1 VKCVITGAALIDPN
15 TARWLPGDLFDLG
28 SHYLFNGNF
37 RGGQLQW
44 LDITDPSA
52 LPPNTFKTYDQH
64 WERRGVFIIEK
75 LAIELSPEAKA
86 YIERSPR

>member
-1 VKCVITGAALIDPN
+1 MKCVITGAALIDPN

-28 SHYLFNGNF
+28 THYLFNGNV
-37 RGGQLQW
+37 RSGEVGW
-44 LDITDPSA
+44 LDLQSSSPHG
-52 LPPNTFKTYDQH
+52 PTFRTYDQH
-64 WERRGVFIIEK
+64 WERRGVFVIEK

>member
-1 VKCVITGAALIDPN
+1 MRCVITGAALIDPN

-37 RGGQLQW
+37 RGGDVGWLEIKDVSQL
-44 LDITDPSA
+44 PSK
-52 LPPNTFKTYDQH
+52 TFKTYDQH

-86 YIERSPR
+86 YIERSLR